1 MRSEANFRLSECQ
14 PLPRL
19 GSSPAS
25 PSAFWVIIPLTHNL
39 HDYAMGSKH
48 YTGPHV
54 TSVGPYNH
62 TLASPT
68 ASWLHDSVAEL
79 EFPLFVLN
87 ADDLYPSPV
96 TVTVFEHSLLS
107 LPDH

>member
-1 MRSEANFRLSECQ
+1 M
-14 PLPRL
+14 
-19 GSSPAS
+19 
-25 PSAFWVIIPLTHNL
+25 THNL
-39 HDYAMGSKH
+39 HDSAMGSKH
-48 YTGPHV
+48 YTGPYV

-96 TVTVFEHSLLS
+96 TVTVLEHSLLS